1 MIEDIIKLIFGG
13 GDILLKLFFL
23 LIWGS
28 VAFQVGKFLARK
40 VHVGLTYVLP
50 VAIFVLLCVAFN
62 YRNPY
67 SCNLP
72 MFNNLL
78 GALIGSIVAL
88 FPKAREMQVKK
99 SGKAEPPNPGD
110 KK

>member
-13 GDILLKLFFL
+13 GLILMVLFFMC
-23 LIWGS
+23 IWGF

-40 VHVGLTYVLP
+40 VHVGLTYALP
-50 VAIFVLLCVAFN
+50 VVIFVLLCVAFN

-67 SCNLP
+67 A
-72 MFNNLL
+72 FNNLV

-88 FPKAREMQVKK
+88 FPKAREMQMKK
-99 SGKAEPPNPGD
+99 SGKTKPPSPGD